1 MQAEIVMLFWFY
13 QKTMNT
19 AEPLMLSIFCAP
31 LWIPVE
37 FLTNSTALGWLL
49 GPIKCLFK
57 LLHVEPRLQGWFV
70 QDTASFFIIMIFHVF
85 KP

>member
-19 AEPLMLSIFCAP
+19 AEPLMLRIFSTQ

-37 FLTNSTALGWLL
+37 FLTSSISLGLL
-49 GPIKCLFK
+49 IWP
-57 LLHVEPRLQGWFV
+57 H
-70 QDTASFFIIMIFHVF
+70 
-85 KP
+85 